1 MATASSL
8 ATVTQHYMWDKT
20 TQLQSKAELEFV
32 MVDLLDHLHIHNH
45 VFCKAE
51 IALDIHDLVLRHT
64 LKTAQKNLPHSR
76 SGIKI
81 SHPWELG
88 SLVMFKWK

>member
-1 MATASSL
+1 MTSSRGIGWRTEDGNCFSL
-8 ATVTQHYMWDKT
+8 ATVTQHYTWDKT
-20 TQLQSKAELEFV
+20 TQLQSKAELKFV

-64 LKTAQKNLPHSR
+64 ENRTKKTTS
-76 SGIKI
+76 
-81 SHPWELG
+81 
-88 SLVMFKWK
+88 